1 MTTQHLSPLT
11 MLLSRH
17 TRRRE
22 FITLIGAAAI
32 ARPRAARAQQPERVR
47 RVGIVSGVRDF
58 RTTARHSALQQTL
71 QQLGWIEGRNVRF
84 EYRFGM
90 GTNPD
95 LIRKY
100 VAEMIALEPDVI
112 LGGGSPIVGALQ
124 RASRT
129 VPIVFAG
136 VIDPVGAGFVE
147 SMARPGGNTTGFIAH
162 EYGLS
167 VKWLEL
173 LKEIA
178 PTLTRVGVLRAAG
191 TPAGIGLWAAMQGA
205 APGLKVELSTVDI
218 RDTADIEQAIGA
230 FARGANNG
238 LIVVPSSHTIMRR
251 DQISALAGRHQLP
264 AIYAYRYFVTG
275 GGLMSY
281 GSDDVDIYR
290 QAATY
295 IDRILKGE
303 KPADLPVQ
311 APTKYELV
319 INLKAAKALGLEVPP
334 TLLARADE
342 VIE

>member
-1 MTTQHLSPLT
+1 MAI
-11 MLLSRH
+11 RI
-17 TRRRE
+17 RRRD
-22 FITLIGAAAI
+22 FIVTLGSAAAWPL
-32 ARPRAARAQQPERVR
+32 ATRAQEPERVR
-47 RVGIVSGVRDF
+47 RVGIVSGIRDF
-58 RTTARHSALQQTL
+58 DATARYSALQQRL

-112 LGGGSPIVGALQ
+112 LAGGSPIVGALQ

-178 PTLTRVGVLRAAG
+178 PSLTRVGVLRAAG

-205 APGLKVELSTVDI
+205 APGLKVELSPIDI
-218 RDTADIEQAIGA
+218 HDTADIEKAIGA

-238 LIVVPSSHTIMRR
+238 LIVAPSSLTIMHR

-264 AIYAYRYFVTG
+264 AVYPYRYFVAG

-319 INLKAAKALGLEVPP
+319 INLKVAKALGIEIPP
-334 TLLARADE
+334 TLIARADE

>member
-1 MTTQHLSPLT
+1 MAI
-11 MLLSRH
+11 RI
-17 TRRRE
+17 RRRD
-22 FITLIGAAAI
+22 FIVTLGSAAAWPL
-32 ARPRAARAQQPERVR
+32 ATRAQEPERVR
-47 RVGIVSGVRDF
+47 RVGIVSGIRDF
-58 RTTARHSALQQTL
+58 DATARYSALQQRL

-112 LGGGSPIVGALQ
+112 LAGGSPIVGALQ

-178 PTLTRVGVLRAAG
+178 PSLTRVGVLRAAG

-205 APGLKVELSTVDI
+205 APGLKVELSPIDI
-218 RDTADIEQAIGA
+218 RDTADIEKAIGA

-238 LIVVPSSHTIMRR
+238 LIVAPSSLTIMHR

-264 AIYAYRYFVTG
+264 AVYPYRYFVAG

-319 INLKAAKALGLEVPP
+319 INLKVAKALGIEIPP
-334 TLLARADE
+334 TLIARADE

>member
-1 MTTQHLSPLT
+1 M
-11 MLLSRH
+11 
-17 TRRRE
+17 RRRD
-22 FITLIGAAAI
+22 FITLLGGSVVAWL
-32 ARPRAARAQQPERVR
+32 RAARAQQPERVR

-58 RTTARHSALQQTL
+58 RASARYSAVQQTL

-84 EYRFGM
+84 EYRLGM

-112 LGGGSPIVGALQ
+112 LAGGSPIVGALQ
-124 RASRT
+124 RANRT

-136 VIDPVGAGFVE
+136 VIDPVGASFVE

-178 PTLTRVGVLRAAG
+178 PSLTRVGVLRAAG

-205 APGLKVELSTVDI
+205 APGLKLELSPVDI
-218 RDTADIEQAIGA
+218 RDTGEIEQAIGA

-238 LIVVPSSHTIMRR
+238 LIVTPSSLTITYR
-251 DQISALAGRHQLP
+251 DQISALAGRHHLP
-264 AIYAYRYFVTG
+264 AVYPYRYFVTG

-290 QAATY
+290 RAATY

-311 APTKYELV
+311 APTKYELI
-319 INLKAAKALGLEVPP
+319 INLKTARALGIEVPP
-334 TLLARADE
+334 TLIARADE